1 MIQSNGWRIPYCA
14 DLHVC
19 YSITVMSFKLN
30 IAWKARWKTP
40 DEHCPKLFS
49 VTHFM
54 IIWLLEDWFR
64 YIRDIKQFT
73 FLWLHVFF
81 WKIGQCKEP
90 TNFIAFLGLNI
101 DSSVIRQKG
110 ESQNGGLKKTKYI
123 KYSEKRT
130 YLTTWYAHVR
140 VGIMGYEMF
149 IFRKIWCALF
159 SWNTHFEIRPFAL
172 LPTTSSVFLKLLNI
186 FVLSRHYYLCFQ
198 FIVWVAYII
207 GCLWTATWCGCFT
220 KCSKRPMGM

>member
-1 MIQSNGWRIPYCA
+1 MKHTSVRVRIWGLQYANVLMIQSNGWRIPYCA

-73 FLWLHVFF
+73 FL
-81 WKIGQCKEP
+81 
-90 TNFIAFLGLNI
+90 
-101 DSSVIRQKG
+101 
-110 ESQNGGLKKTKYI
+110 
-123 KYSEKRT
+123 
-130 YLTTWYAHVR
+130 
-140 VGIMGYEMF
+140 
-149 IFRKIWCALF
+149 
-159 SWNTHFEIRPFAL
+159 
-172 LPTTSSVFLKLLNI
+172 
-186 FVLSRHYYLCFQ
+186 
-198 FIVWVAYII
+198 
-207 GCLWTATWCGCFT
+207 
-220 KCSKRPMGM
+220 

>member
-64 YIRDIKQFT
+64 YIRDIKQFY
-73 FLWLHVFF
+73 FLVTTRFLLKNWTVQRANQFYCLFRTKHWLVGY
-81 WKIGQCKEP
+81 K
-90 TNFIAFLGLNI
+90 A
-101 DSSVIRQKG
+101 KG
-110 ESQNGGLKKTKYI
+110 RISKWGFEENKVHQ
-123 KYSEKRT
+123 
-130 YLTTWYAHVR
+130 
-140 VGIMGYEMF
+140 
-149 IFRKIWCALF
+149 IFRKTNISYHLICTRTCGYHGVR
-159 SWNTHFEIRPFAL
+159 NVHF
-172 LPTTSSVFLKLLNI
+172 
-186 FVLSRHYYLCFQ
+186 
-198 FIVWVAYII
+198 
-207 GCLWTATWCGCFT
+207 
-220 KCSKRPMGM
+220 